1 MSYQVLA
8 RKWRPHSFKE
18 MVGQAHVLQAL
29 INALDQNRLH
39 HAYLFTGTRGVGKT
53 TIARIFAKCLNCESG
68 VSSQPCGQCSA
79 CTQVDAGNFIDLIE
93 VDAASRTRVE
103 DTRELLD
110 NVQYAPSGGRY
121 KVYLIDE
128 VHMLSGHSFNALLKT
143 LEEPPP
149 HVKFLLATTDPQKLP
164 VTILS
169 RCLQFNLKAMTPER
183 IVGHLQNVL
192 EQEVI
197 GFDEPALWEIARA
210 ANGSMRDALSLTDQ
224 AIAYGNGQLQSDEV
238 RTMLGTVDRSAVL
251 LLLQRLAEGDA
262 AALLQAVA
270 QLSEQ
275 SPDYND
281 ILAELITLL
290 HRLSIAQAVPGYSD
304 DDEKGST
311 EADVIRSLAA
321 QLTAEDVQL
330 FYQIALL
337 GRKDMPLVPDARRGL
352 EMVLLRMLLFRP
364 HGMADSGSSPAK
376 GSFSA
381 KGSAPADGK
390 PSLQS
395 NSATQNASAKG
406 PAIGGGLQSVR
417 DKLNTLSSGGPKPSP
432 LSSPETSQAVKKK
445 LINCATDDFYQPA
458 PSQLDK
464 PNSSAGSFP
473 VTELASQAP
482 ELNKPEP
489 PVQSE
494 NAPSQG
500 GFSWDQLLPK
510 LPLSGAALNLARNC
524 CLSTASEAVED
535 GVYKLVLDQKHAILL
550 QHAREA
556 VIKQAL
562 EDYLGHSVK
571 LKIEVGKPQAHT
583 PQQLDEIR
591 QTQQQAAA
599 EQSIAENPGI
609 QALIEQFDARVEV
622 GSIKPRVTH

>member
-8 RKWRPHSFKE
+8 RKWRPRSFKE
-18 MVGQAHVLQAL
+18 MVGQTHVLQAL
-29 INALDQNRLH
+29 VNALDQNRLH

-79 CTQVDAGNFIDLIE
+79 CTQVDAGSFIDLIE

-183 IVGHLQNVL
+183 IVGHLKNVL
-192 EQEVI
+192 GQEVV
-197 GFDEPALWEIARA
+197 GFDEPALWELAKA

-304 DDEKGST
+304 DDQEGST
-311 EADVIRSLAA
+311 EANVIRSLAA

-330 FYQIALL
+330 FYQVALM

-364 HGMADSGSSPAK
+364 HGMAS
-376 GSFSA
+376 
-381 KGSAPADGK
+381 SAPSSANGSTPAGGK
-390 PSLQS
+390 PSPQRS
-395 NSATQNASAKG
+395 SAKQNASGSG
-406 PAIGGGLQSVR
+406 PTTGGGLQSVR
-417 DKLNTLSSGGPKPSP
+417 DRLNTLSSGDPKPSSS
-432 LSSPETSQAVKKK
+432 SSPETPQAVKKK
-445 LINCATDDFYQPA
+445 LINSATDNPHQPTPPPLGKA
-458 PSQLDK
+458 
-464 PNSSAGSFP
+464 NSSVDAFS
-473 VTELASQAP
+473 AP
-482 ELNKPEP
+482 EPLSQTPA
-489 PVQSE
+489 QSE
-494 NAPSQG
+494 NESQQG
-500 GFSWDQLLPK
+500 ILSWDQLLPQ
-510 LPLSGAALNLARNC
+510 LSLSGAALNLARNC
-524 CLSTASEAVED
+524 CLSTGPETTGAYS
-535 GVYKLVLDQKHAILL
+535 LVLDQKHAILL

-562 EDYLGHSVK
+562 EEHMGHSVK
-571 LKIEVGKPQAHT
+571 LKIEVGKVQTPT
-583 PQQLDEIR
+583 PQQLDEQR
-591 QTQQQAAA
+591 QAQQQAAA
-599 EQSIAENPGI
+599 EQSIAKNPGI
-609 QALIEQFDARVEV
+609 RALIEQFDARVEV

>member
-68 VSSQPCGQCSA
+68 VSSQPCGQCSI
-79 CTQVDAGNFIDLIE
+79 CRQVDEGSFIDLIE

-110 NVQYAPSGGRY
+110 NVQYAPSAGRY

-169 RCLQFNLKAMTPER
+169 RCLQFNLKAMTPDR
-183 IVGHLQNVL
+183 IVGHLKNVL
-192 EQEVI
+192 EKEMI
-197 GFDEPALWEIARA
+197 GFDEPALWEISRG

-224 AIAYGNGQLQSDEV
+224 AIAYGNGQLQVDEV

-251 LLLQRLAEGDA
+251 ILLQRLAEGDA
-262 AALLQAVA
+262 GALLQAVS
-270 QLSEQ
+270 QLAEQ

-281 ILAELITLL
+281 ILAELIILL
-290 HRLSIAQAVPGYSD
+290 HRLGVAQAVPGYSYE
-304 DDEKGST
+304 DEEGSA
-311 EADVIRSLAA
+311 EADVIQGLAGE
-321 QLTAEDVQL
+321 LTAEDVQL
-330 FYQIALL
+330 FYQVALM

-364 HGMADSGSSPAK
+364 HNMS
-376 GSFSA
+376 
-381 KGSAPADGK
+381 
-390 PSLQS
+390 
-395 NSATQNASAKG
+395 ASASPPVNKG
-406 PAIGGGLQSVR
+406 QGKDRGASTTTNGLQSAR
-417 DKLNTLSSGGPKPSP
+417 DRLNPNALPAS
-432 LSSPETSQAVKKK
+432 ETPGNGSQTVKKK
-445 LINCATDDFYQPA
+445 LIDRAELEKNNQVVSKRHPMREEGLTPSEQPLQERQTA
-458 PSQLDK
+458 IAQD
-464 PNSSAGSFP
+464 
-473 VTELASQAP
+473 
-482 ELNKPEP
+482 LNKKPDLSRQEKPFQPENQANP
-489 PVQSE
+489 ESL
-494 NAPSQG
+494 
-500 GFSWDQLLPK
+500 SWDKLLPL

-524 CLSTASEAVED
+524 SMAMLPEGGS
-535 GVYKLVLDQKHAILL
+535 VYSVVLDKRHSILL
-550 QHAREA
+550 QSAREA
-556 VIKQAL
+556 AIKQAL
-562 EDYLGHSVK
+562 EDYLGHPVK
-571 LKIEVGKPQAHT
+571 FKIEVGSSQVNT
-583 PQQLDEIR
+583 PQQIHEL
-591 QTQQQAAA
+591 QQNQQQASA
-599 EQSIAENPGI
+599 EQSIADNPGI
-609 QALIEQFDARVEV
+609 KALIDQFDARVEA
-622 GSIKPRVTH
+622 GSIKPRLLH

>member
-8 RKWRPHSFKE
+8 RKWRPRSFKE
-18 MVGQAHVLQAL
+18 MVGQTHVLQAL
-29 INALDQNRLH
+29 VNALDQNRLH

-79 CTQVDAGNFIDLIE
+79 CTQVDAGSFIDLIE

-169 RCLQFNLKAMTPER
+169 RCLQFNLKAMTPDR
-183 IVGHLQNVL
+183 IVGHLKNVL
-192 EQEVI
+192 GQEVI
-197 GFDEPALWEIARA
+197 GFDEPALWELARA

-224 AIAYGNGQLQSDEV
+224 AIAYGNGELQSDEV

-251 LLLQRLAEGDA
+251 LLLQRLADGDA
-262 AALLQAVA
+262 AALLQVVA

-275 SPDYND
+275 SPDYSD

-304 DDEKGST
+304 DDQEGST
-311 EADVIRSLAA
+311 EADVIQSLAA

-330 FYQIALL
+330 FYQVALM

-364 HGMADSGSSPAK
+364 HGMASSGASSANGSPPAA
-376 GSFSA
+376 G
-381 KGSAPADGK
+381 GK
-390 PSLQS
+390 PSPQRS
-395 NSATQNASAKG
+395 PKQNEGGRG
-406 PAIGGGLQSVR
+406 PAAGGGLQSVR
-417 DKLNTLSSGGPKPSP
+417 DKLNTLSSGDPKPSP
-432 LSSPETSQAVKKK
+432 SSPESPQAVKKK
-445 LINCATDDFYQPA
+445 LISSATDNPHQPVPPPLEKA
-458 PSQLDK
+458 
-464 PNSSAGSFP
+464 NSSADAFP
-473 VTELASQAP
+473 ASAPLSQPSELSAP
-482 ELNKPEP
+482 ESPA
-489 PVQSE
+489 QSE
-494 NAPSQG
+494 NKSQQG
-500 GFSWDQLLPK
+500 SLSWGQLLPQ
-510 LPLSGAALNLARNC
+510 LSLSGAALNLARNC
-524 CLSTASEAVED
+524 CLITRPENTGA
-535 GVYKLVLDQKHAILL
+535 YNLVLDQKHAILL

-562 EDYLGHSVK
+562 EEHLGHSVK
-571 LKIEVGKPQAHT
+571 LKIEVGKVQTPT
-583 PQQLDEIR
+583 PQQLDEQR
-591 QTQQQAAA
+591 QAQQQAAA

-609 QALIEQFDARVEV
+609 RALIEQFDARVEV

>member
-8 RKWRPHSFKE
+8 RKWRPRSFTE
-18 MVGQAHVLQAL
+18 MVGQTHVLQAL
-29 INALDQNRLH
+29 VNALDQNRLH

-79 CTQVDAGNFIDLIE
+79 CTQVDAGSFIDLIE

-192 EQEVI
+192 AQEVI
-197 GFDEPALWEIARA
+197 GFDEPALWELARA

-304 DDEKGST
+304 DDQEGST

-330 FYQIALL
+330 FYQVALM

-364 HGMADSGSSPAK
+364 HGMESSGPVSASGSPPA
-376 GSFSA
+376 G
-381 KGSAPADGK
+381 GK
-390 PSLQS
+390 PPPQRSPVKPNENGS
-395 NSATQNASAKG
+395 NPTT
-406 PAIGGGLQSVR
+406 GGGLQSVR
-417 DKLNTLSSGGPKPSP
+417 DKLNTLSSGDSKPSP
-432 LSSPETSQAVKKK
+432 SSSPETPQAVKKK
-445 LINCATDDFYQPA
+445 LISSATDNPRQPA
-458 PSQLDK
+458 PPPLEQG
-464 PNSSAGSFP
+464 NSSVRAFPAPDSPIQAAEGS
-473 VTELASQAP
+473 ASESSA
-482 ELNKPEP
+482 KSGHEP
-489 PVQSE
+489 Q
-494 NAPSQG
+494 QG
-500 GFSWDQLLPK
+500 SLSWGQLLS
-510 LPLSGAALNLARNC
+510 LLSLSGAALNLARNC
-524 CLSTASEAVED
+524 CLSTSPENAGA
-535 GVYKLVLDQKHAILL
+535 YNLVLDQKHAILL
-550 QHAREA
+550 QQAREA

-562 EDYLGHSVK
+562 EEHLGHSVK
-571 LKIEVGKPQAHT
+571 LKIQVGKVQMLT
-583 PQQLDEIR
+583 PQQLDEQR
-591 QTQQQAAA
+591 QAQQQAAA
-599 EQSIAENPGI
+599 EQSIAENTGI
-609 QALIEQFDARVEV
+609 RALIEQFDARVEV

>member
-8 RKWRPHSFKE
+8 RKWRPRSFKE
-18 MVGQAHVLQAL
+18 MVGQTHVLQAL
-29 INALDQNRLH
+29 VNALDQNRLH

-79 CTQVDAGNFIDLIE
+79 CTQVDAGSFIDLIE

-192 EQEVI
+192 AQEVI
-197 GFDEPALWEIARA
+197 GFDEPALWELARA

-304 DDEKGST
+304 DDQEGST

-330 FYQIALL
+330 FYQVALM

-364 HGMADSGSSPAK
+364 HGMASSGPASTNGSPPAGGKPPPQGSPAK
-376 GSFSA
+376 PNENGSN
-381 KGSAPADGK
+381 P
-390 PSLQS
+390 
-395 NSATQNASAKG
+395 TT
-406 PAIGGGLQSVR
+406 GGGLQSVR
-417 DKLNTLSSGGPKPSP
+417 DKLNTLSSGDSKPSP
-432 LSSPETSQAVKKK
+432 SSSPETPQAVKKK
-445 LINCATDDFYQPA
+445 LINSATDNPRQPA
-458 PSQLDK
+458 PPPLEQA
-464 PNSSAGSFP
+464 NSSVGAFPAPDSPIQAAEGS
-473 VTELASQAP
+473 ASESSA
-482 ELNKPEP
+482 KSGHEP
-489 PVQSE
+489 Q
-494 NAPSQG
+494 QG
-500 GFSWDQLLPK
+500 SLSWDQLLP
-510 LPLSGAALNLARNC
+510 LLSLSGAALNLARNC
-524 CLSTASEAVED
+524 CLSTSPENAGA
-535 GVYKLVLDQKHAILL
+535 YNLVLDQKHAILL
-550 QHAREA
+550 QQAREA

-562 EDYLGHSVK
+562 EEHLGHSVK
-571 LKIEVGKPQAHT
+571 LKIQVGKVQMPT
-583 PQQLDEIR
+583 PQQLDEQR
-591 QTQQQAAA
+591 QAQQQAAA
-599 EQSIAENPGI
+599 EQSIAENTGI
-609 QALIEQFDARVEV
+609 RALIEQFDARVEV